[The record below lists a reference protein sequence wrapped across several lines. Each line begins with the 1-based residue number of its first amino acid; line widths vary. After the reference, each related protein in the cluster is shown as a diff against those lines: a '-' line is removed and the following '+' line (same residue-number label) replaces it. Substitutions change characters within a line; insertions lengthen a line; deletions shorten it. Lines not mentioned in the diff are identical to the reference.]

1 MQARQGEGDSPY
13 LLPLLVIVGDGAIS
27 IELHRQSG
35 VIRCLDVLNRP
46 TGIGLE
52 VFAENRIVLIDE
64 QAFAAAAEGFHR
76 LDQIVEIAVMV
87 RMVQFKIGDD
97 PQAGLELHQRSIG
110 FVCLSDKQTTVA
122 GVPVA
127 AVAGDNTTNHSGW
140 IFTNRGEECGHHS
153 ACGCFSMA
161 TRNSDGGLLFDQPG
175 QKVRAMPNR

>member
-76 LDQIVEIAVMV
+76 LD
-87 RMVQFKIGDD
+87 
-97 PQAGLELHQRSIG
+97 
-110 FVCLSDKQTTVA
+110 
-122 GVPVA
+122 
-127 AVAGDNTTNHSGW
+127 
-140 IFTNRGEECGHHS
+140 
-153 ACGCFSMA
+153 
-161 TRNSDGGLLFDQPG
+161 
-175 QKVRAMPNR
+175 